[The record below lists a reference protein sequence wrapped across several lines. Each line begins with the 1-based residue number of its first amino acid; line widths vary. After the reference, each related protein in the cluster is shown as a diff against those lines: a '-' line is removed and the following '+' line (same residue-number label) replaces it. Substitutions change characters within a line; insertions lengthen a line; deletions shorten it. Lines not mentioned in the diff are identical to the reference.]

1 MSNDSAENK
10 VTAKYMVAPARHPDE
25 TYEEYRDRRELT
37 NKYLRKRLQKGRL
50 FWPSSRL
57 KTYLKDA

>member
-1 MSNDSAENK
+1 MSDKE
-10 VTAKYMVAPARHPDE
+10 TAKYMTAPARYPDE
-25 TYEEYRDRRELT
+25 SYDEYKERRT
-37 NKYLRKRLQKGRL
+37 TVNKYIRKRLQKGRL